1 MRPLNADSLLIRVRE
16 LMLRS
21 EFLTPLEICNLL
33 GIDRAKIGSV
43 SSRLR
48 DLATLKYGGYEKV
61 CRKVSNGV
69 YEYKIRPA
77 SLEQQKLFKTEDK
90 NV

>member
-1 MRPLNADSLLIRVRE
+1 MRTLNADSLLVRVRE

-21 EFLTPLEICNLL
+21 DFLTPLEICTLL

-48 DLATLKYGGYEKV
+48 DLATLKFGGYEKV
-61 CRKVSNGV
+61 SRKVLNGV
-69 YEYKIRPA
+69 YEYRIRPA
-77 SLEQQKLFKTEDK
+77 HIGQQKLFAEVK
-90 NV
+90 